1 MQGAEDVA
9 GPPRGGAYAHCYPPP
24 PMHQSTAQ
32 GPGAQSHLPHMC
44 GATEQ
49 VASPPHTHVQCSRR
63 ALVQSHLPHMCGT
76 AGRSATLAL
85 DCVAGEATAWR
96 RLPLSRM
103 AVSAP
108 LTTAGGRKSHRQ
120 QLSASA
126 AAAAAAAMV
135 GGVDQRA
142 GVANPLPLLLLP
154 FPLVK
159 SCMLALTGVTAV
171 HLPAAVQQ
179 PPAAALPGGAA
190 AMAGG
195 AVVSEGGRGVAVV
208 PERPLALVLRGAA
221 ELDAAAPLRCPATL
235 PHLISGTCEL
245 YL

>member
-1 MQGAEDVA
+1 
-9 GPPRGGAYAHCYPPP
+9 
-24 PMHQSTAQ
+24 
-32 GPGAQSHLPHMC
+32 
-44 GATEQ
+44 
-49 VASPPHTHVQCSRR
+49 
-63 ALVQSHLPHMCGT
+63 MCGT

-108 LTTAGGRKSHRQ
+108 LTTAGGRKNHRQ

-126 AAAAAAAMV
+126 AAAAAAAAAV

-142 GVANPLPLLLLP
+142 GVGNPLLPLLLPL
-154 FPLVK
+154 PLVK
-159 SCMLALTGVTAV
+159 SCTLALPGVTAV

-235 PHLISGTCEL
+235 PHLISGKCEL
-245 YL
+245 YLYRWSSCPLLDSSLHCFRPRPPFSFPQATRPTLRS